1 MRRSC
6 LIYIEDILTST
17 NKILDYVGESSF
29 EEFCKNEM
37 RLEAI
42 ERNFMIIGEATKNIP
57 DEIRHKYPFV
67 QWQRVIDF
75 RNVLAH
81 EYFGINKKI
90 MWTIIKEKLP
100 HLKQNIQNVL
110 EQERTWLTTT

>member
-1 MRRSC
+1 MRRNC
-6 LIYIEDILTST
+6 LIYLEDILTST
-17 NKILDYVGESSF
+17 TKILSYVGENTF
-29 EEFCKNEM
+29 EEFSKDEM

-57 DEIRHKYPFV
+57 DDIRQKYPFI
-67 QWQRVIDF
+67 QWQKVTDF

-100 HLKQNIQNVL
+100 HLKHDIQGII
-110 EQERTWLTTT
+110 EQEKA